1 MMHEITGATSTTN
14 VDDLWK
20 RNTLKRRP
28 QHCTLD
34 FHESPSAGEDGE
46 NPKSSMH
53 KNDDGDVS
61 SILL

>member
-1 MMHEITGATSTTN
+1 MMHEITGAASTTY
-14 VDDLWK
+14 DLWK
-20 RNTLKRRP
+20 LNTLKRRP

-34 FHESPSAGEDGE
+34 FHKSLSVGEDGE